1 MRTGWLV
8 LWLMGSAGAAQV
20 QPVKPVAPAA
30 RSVDEQVFIAPSGKP
45 FRAPLGQAYPIATW
59 FAEADR
65 NHDGK
70 ISESEFTA
78 DFADFFATLDVDHD
92 GFVRPDEVQ
101 RYEHDVAPEVQSFG
115 SAGSRHYYEASGG
128 GGDGDSSASVGRSTE
143 IESDLKTDRP
153 TGGGRFGMIN
163 IPEPVAGMDIDFN
176 GAVSRNEM
184 IGAARRR
191 FRLLDPDGKGSLAL
205 GDLPKSWAQLHPR
218 RGKRR

>member
-1 MRTGWLV
+1 MRCAVFGFA
-8 LWLMGSAGAAQV
+8 MMMASASPAQMT
-20 QPVKPVAPAA
+20 PTKPVSPAV

-45 FRAPLGQAYPIATW
+45 FRAPLGAPYPVATW

-92 GFVRPDEVQ
+92 GFVRPDEIQ

-115 SAGSRHYYEASGG
+115 GGGSRHYYENSGG
-128 GGDGDSSASVGRSTE
+128 RSEGSASVGKSTE

-153 TGGGRFGMIN
+153 SGGGRFGLIN

-176 GAVSRNEM
+176 GSVNRNEL

-191 FRLLDPDGKGSLAL
+191 FRLLDPDAKGSLAL
-205 GDLPKSWAQLHPR
+205 SDLPKSWAQLHPR
-218 RGKRR
+218 RGKR

>member
-1 MRTGWLV
+1 MRTGWL
-8 LWLMGSAGAAQV
+8 LLGLFGSAGAAQV
-20 QPVKPVAPAA
+20 PPVKPMAPAA

-45 FRAPLGQAYPIATW
+45 FRAPMAVAYPVATW

-78 DFADFFATLDVDHD
+78 DFGDFFASLDVDHD
-92 GFVRPDEVQ
+92 GFVRPDEIL

-128 GGDGDSSASVGRSTE
+128 GGEGSASVGRSTE

-205 GDLPKSWAQLHPR
+205 SDLPKSWAQLHPR
-218 RGKRR
+218 RGKR